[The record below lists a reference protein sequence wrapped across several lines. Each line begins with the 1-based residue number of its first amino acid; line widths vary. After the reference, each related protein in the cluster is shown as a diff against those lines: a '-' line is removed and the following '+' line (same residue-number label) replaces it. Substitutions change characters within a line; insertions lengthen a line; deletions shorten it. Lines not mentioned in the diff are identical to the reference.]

1 LDRRAREVVLR
12 RTALELVPSRVFA
25 KEYERA
31 AQLSALGNAFDHVQ
45 NHVDVIQPANV
56 IPAAKL

>member
-1 LDRRAREVVLR
+1 
-12 RTALELVPSRVFA
+12 VFA

-31 AQLSALGNAFDHVQ
+31 AKLSALGNTVDHVQ